1 MEFRRVNQVK
11 ILTTYLGRVDANS
24 GGIYPTPREGG
35 HLGFK
40 K

>member
-11 ILTTYLGRVDANS
+11 ILIIYLGRVDVNF
-24 GGIYPTPREGG
+24 GGIYFILREGG
-35 HLGFK
+35 YLGFK